1 MAIKVPVLISYDSKG
16 SKQAIK
22 GIGGIEKSF
31 KKMGLARKLT
41 FAALTTSIGV
51 FAKKSVAAAV
61 ADDKAQKTLN
71 QTLKNLGLSYAALPL
86 TDFIDKLQRATG
98 VSEEL
103 LRPAMQKLV
112 RATGD
117 VTKAQDLLN
126 LSLDISASTGKSLEA
141 TSAALAK
148 GFLGQNQALGRLG
161 IGLTKTELQTKS
173 FEDISKKLTIL
184 FAGQAGVAAD
194 SYAGQLGKLQVAAQ
208 EASETIGYALIE
220 SLVRL
225 GDDKGIDGAAQGM
238 QKLADNT
245 GNAILGLA
253 RLIDQLQTVP
263 VAGSVFDIIKNP
275 LGKTGTIGGI
285 NPNQSVLGMLGQFE
299 ANAQAAQAKRLKDS
313 PFGARPF
320 EVEAQNATAKNKAEA
335 AAAKARAKALAD
347 QKKLLALKKQS
358 AAADKL
364 KAIFD
369 MDIIQLTAAKQGKLS
384 AEELARVNALIA
396 IKTATKVDDLTALNA
411 LEAAQKANADAEIA
425 RQNEI
430 LATHK
435 KNAAEILAISKAAA
449 VSYANFVQPLLSSLG
464 QIRQGATPGGFPGA
478 GVASTANPISNA
490 YTGYTAPMG
499 SIFSPNGLGLGDLS
513 YLNFDLAGL
522 GAANAQMEAGIAAA
536 NITVNLQGGI
546 NIGSQYEFE
555 QSVAAAVQAANTA
568 GNGLTRAGQ

>member
-1 MAIKVPVLISYDSKG
+1 MAKDAIRIPVVISYNSKG
-16 SKQAIK
+16 TKQAVK
-22 GIGGIEKSF
+22 GLGSIEKSF

-41 FAALTTSIGV
+41 LAALGTSITV

-86 TDFIDKLQRATG
+86 TEFIDKLQRATG

-103 LRPAMQKLV
+103 LRPAMQRLV

-117 VTKAQDLLN
+117 VTKAQQLLN
-126 LSLDISASTGKSLEA
+126 LSLDISASTGKSLDA

-148 GFLGQNQALGRLG
+148 GFLGQTQALGRLG

-173 FEDISKKLTIL
+173 FEDITKKLTIL

-208 EASETIGYALIE
+208 EASETIGFALIE

-225 GDDKGIDGAAQGM
+225 GDDRGIDSAADGM

-285 NPNQSVLGMLGQFE
+285 NPNQSVFGMLGQFE
-299 ANAQAAQAKRLKDS
+299 ANAQAAQSKRLKDS
-313 PFGARPF
+313 PFGSRAF
-320 EVEAQNATAKNKAEA
+320 EVEGQNATARNKVEA

-347 QKKLLALKKQS
+347 AKALLALKKQS

-369 MDIIQLTAAKQGKLS
+369 LDIIQLTAAKQGKLS
-384 AEELARVNALIA
+384 AEELARVNALLA
-396 IKTATKVDDLTALNA
+396 IKTATKVDDITALNA
-411 LEAAQKANADAEIA
+411 LEAAQKAAADAEIA

-464 QIRQGATPGGFPGA
+464 QIRQGATPGGLPGA
-478 GVASTANPISNA
+478 GVASTANPMTNA
-490 YTGYTAPMG
+490 FTGFTPPTG
-499 SIFSPNGLGLGDLS
+499 SILSPGGLGLGDLS

-522 GAANAQMEAGIAAA
+522 GAANARQEAAL
-536 NITVNLQGGI
+536 NVTVNLNNGI
-546 NIGSQYEFE
+546 NIGTQYEF
-555 QSVAAAVQAANTA
+555 QQTVTAAVQAANIA
-568 GNGLTRAGQ
+568 GNSLTRAGL

>member
-1 MAIKVPVLISYDSKG
+1 MAIKVPVLISFDSKG

-41 FAALTTSIGV
+41 LTAMATSMGV

-141 TSAALAK
+141 TSTALAK
-148 GFLGQNQALGRLG
+148 GYLGQNQALGRLG
-161 IGLTKTELQTKS
+161 IGLTKAELQTKS
-173 FEDISKKLTIL
+173 FEDISKKLTTL
-184 FAGQAGVAAD
+184 FAGQAGVAAN

-208 EASETIGYALIE
+208 EASETIGFALIK
-220 SLVRL
+220 SIARL
-225 GDDKGIDGAAQGM
+225 NDEKGIDGAANAM
-238 QKLADNT
+238 QELADNT
-245 GNAILGLA
+245 GNAILGVA
-253 RLIDQLQTVP
+253 RLIDTLKTIP
-263 VAGSVFDIIKNP
+263 GAGVVGNFIKNP
-275 LGKTGTIGGI
+275 LGLLDFQTKGTIGGV
-285 NPNQSVLGMLGQFE
+285 NPNQSVFGMFGQLE
-299 ANAQAAQAKRLKDS
+299 TNAQAKIQASNRPREGFARNQMAGISFNKAQAD
-313 PFGARPF
+313 A
-320 EVEAQNATAKNKAEA
+320 AE
-335 AAAKARAKALAD
+335 KARKKAIAD
-347 QKKLLALKKQS
+347 AQKLLALKKQS

-411 LEAAQKANADAEIA
+411 LEAAQKANAEAEIA

-435 KNAAEILAISKAAA
+435 KNAAEILALNKGNATA
-449 VSYANFVQPLLSSLG
+449 YADFVKSFTYPGGLFAGTPLAPTVG
-464 QIRQGATPGGFPGA
+464 NGTNATPTPTLAPAMPSFQDTIDREMAIDRPFMPGDP
-478 GVASTANPISNA
+478 G
-490 YTGYTAPMG
+490 YTGTAGQVAP
-499 SIFSPNGLGLGDLS
+499 SV
-513 YLNFDLAGL
+513 
-522 GAANAQMEAGIAAA
+522 
-536 NITVNLQGGI
+536 TVNLQGGI
-546 NIGSQYEFE
+546 NIGSTYEFY
-555 QSVAAAVQAANTA
+555 QSVQAAVQAANTA
-568 GNGLTRAGQ
+568 GNSLSRAGS

>member
-1 MAIKVPVLISYDSKG
+1 MAKDAIRIPVVISYNSKG
-16 SKQAIK
+16 TKQAVK
-22 GIGGIEKSF
+22 GLGSIEKSF

-41 FAALTTSIGV
+41 LTALATSITV

-61 ADDKAQKTLN
+61 ADDKAQKTLT

-86 TDFIDKLQRATG
+86 TEFIDKLQRATG

-103 LRPAMQKLV
+103 LRPAMQRLV

-117 VTKAQDLLN
+117 VTKAQQLLN
-126 LSLDISASTGKSLEA
+126 LSLDISASTGKSLDA

-148 GFLGQNQALGRLG
+148 SFLGQNQALGRLG
-161 IGLTKTELQTKS
+161 IGLTKTELKTKS

-184 FAGQAGVAAD
+184 FAGQAGVAAN

-208 EASETIGYALIE
+208 EASETIGFALIE

-225 GDDKGIDGAAQGM
+225 GDDRGIDSAADGM

-285 NPNQSVLGMLGQFE
+285 NPNQSVFGMLGQFE
-299 ANAQAAQAKRLKDS
+299 ANAQAAQSKRLKDS

-320 EVEAQNATAKNKAEA
+320 EVEAQNATGRNKVA
-335 AAAKARAKALAD
+335 AAAEKARKKAIAD
-347 QKKLLALKKQS
+347 AQKLLALKKQS

-369 MDIIQLTAAKQGKLS
+369 MDLIQLTAAKQGKLL

-396 IKTATKVDDLTALNA
+396 IKTTGKADDLTAVKA
-411 LEAAQKANADAEIA
+411 LEAAQQAAADAEIK
-425 RQNEI
+425 RQNDI
-430 LATHK
+430 LAVNK
-435 KNAAEILAISKAAA
+435 KNAAEILADNKSKAKEYADF
-449 VSYANFVQPLLSSLG
+449 VSSFTY
-464 QIRQGATPGGFPGA
+464 PGGLFA
-478 GVASTANPISNA
+478 GTPLAP
-490 YTGYTAPMG
+490 TAPTAPAPIAPG
-499 SIFSPNGLGLGDLS
+499 DQFDFSMNANLNTNTSSNTPDLIDAMTPRS
-513 YLNFDLAGL
+513 
-522 GAANAQMEAGIAAA
+522 AASAAPSV
-536 NITVNLQGGI
+536 TVNLQGGI
-546 NIGSQYEFE
+546 NIGTQYEFYE
-555 QSVAAAVQAANTA
+555 SVWRAIENANTY
-568 GNGLTRAGQ
+568 GNSLNRAGTG

>member
-1 MAIKVPVLISYDSKG
+1 MAIKIPVLISYDSKG

-41 FAALTTSIGV
+41 LTAMATSIGV

-161 IGLTKTELQTKS
+161 IGLTKAELQTKS

-184 FAGQAGVAAD
+184 FAGQAGVAANT
-194 SYAGQLGKLQVAAQ
+194 YAGQLGKLQVAAQ
-208 EASETIGYALIE
+208 EASETIGFALIK
-220 SLVRL
+220 SIARL
-225 GDDKGIDGAAQGM
+225 NDEKGIDGAANAM
-238 QKLADNT
+238 QELADNT
-245 GNAILGLA
+245 SNAILGVA
-253 RLIDQLQTVP
+253 RLIDTLKSIPGTGV
-263 VAGSVFDIIKNP
+263 VGNFIKNP
-275 LGKTGTIGGI
+275 LGLLDYQTKGTIGGV
-285 NPNQSVLGMLGQFE
+285 NPNQSVFGMFGQLE
-299 ANAQAAQAKRLKDS
+299 TNAQARTQAMGR
-313 PFGARPF
+313 PREGFARNQM
-320 EVEAQNATAKNKAEA
+320 AGTAFNKAQDIA
-335 AAAKARAKALAD
+335 AEKARKKALED

-435 KNAAEILAISKAAA
+435 KNAAEILAMTKASAIE
-449 VSYANFVQPLLSSLG
+449 YANFVQPLLSSLG

-478 GVASTANPISNA
+478 GVASTANPVSNA
-490 YTGYTAPMG
+490 FTGYQAPMG
-499 SIFSPNGLGLGDLS
+499 DIFSPGGLGLGDLS
-513 YLNFDLAGL
+513 YLNFDLASL
-522 GAANAQMEAGIAAA
+522 GAANAQQAAA
-536 NITVNLQGGI
+536 LNVTVNMQGGI
-546 NIGSQYEFE
+546 NIGTQYEF
-555 QSVAAAVQAANTA
+555 QQAITSAVQAANIS
-568 GNGLTRAGQ
+568 GNSLTRAGL